1 MHLPDI
7 VQSKEFSSPVS
18 CWHVT
23 LKTMFDHGVSDQLT
37 PGLIGDSG
45 QCERIL
51 LNVSSQRTNNNLP
64 GVLRLILKV
73 SAITRGFNPAQI
85 ICPCNPSLSYSM
97 QAGKDK
103 CLLRIRELLNISH
116 FRLLFWAANLYV
128 LADFTNGATWGIT
141 LSPSVSRST
150 EVGNNSLISFP
161 RNSPTNRADVSGAA
175 KVQAS
180 STVTERYKT

>member
-1 MHLPDI
+1 ML
-7 VQSKEFSSPVS
+7 
-18 CWHVT
+18 
-23 LKTMFDHGVSDQLT
+23 DHSVSDQLT
-37 PGLIGDSG
+37 PGLIWDFG
-45 QCERIL
+45 QCGRIS
-51 LNVSSQRTNNNLP
+51 LNVRSQRTNNDLP
-64 GVLRLILKV
+64 EVLRLILKV

-85 ICPCNPSLSYSM
+85 IRACNPSPSYSM

-128 LADFTNGATWGIT
+128 LAAFTNGATWGIT

-161 RNSPTNRADVSGAA
+161 ETAPLIAPMSVVLP
-175 KVQAS
+175 
-180 STVTERYKT
+180 RYKLRARWLKGTKHN